1 MLRFNDRKMK
11 VQPLEPGEVAVVLI
25 GSSVSEA
32 DHSVLEDLVE
42 LFTSKSGRVDRYVV
56 HDSYGTDANLNTMR
70 TVREKLNDRNP
81 DGKAIVLDVD
91 MPMLASMDDELTN
104 AWNLTMAEVDKALDK
119 GLALVLELT
128 TVDSVLYP
136 KDISGKAVKAVVS
149 GRPSS
154 LYSRMLNSEL
164 DGSDGGTTMMDLRT
178 GVSYWV
184 TDVADYQFDEDKT
197 IDDGI
202 GDRIHRSVNDDRAPL
217 LMILLGLAIII
228 GLIVGVERN
237 RGHGHTGEH

>member
-1 MLRFNDRKMK
+1 MLRFNDRKMR
-11 VQPLEPGEVAVVLI
+11 VAPLEPGEVAVVLI

-32 DHSVLEDLVE
+32 DYSVLEDLVE
-42 LFTSKSGRVDRYVV
+42 LFTSKSGRVDKYVV
-56 HDSYGTDANLNTMR
+56 HDSYGTDANLSTMR
-70 TVREKLNDRNP
+70 TVREKLAGRSP
-81 DGKAIVLDVD
+81 DGNAIVLDVD

-104 AWNLTMAEVDKALDK
+104 AWNLTMAEVAKALEG

-136 KDISGKAVKAVVS
+136 QNISERAVKAVVS

-154 LYSRMLNSEL
+154 LYSRMLNSGL
-164 DGSDGGTTMMDLRT
+164 DGSDGGTTMMDLST

-184 TDVADYQFDEDKT
+184 TDVADYQPDEDKAGVG
-197 IDDGI
+197 DG
-202 GDRIHRSVNDDRAPL
+202 IHRSDDRTPL
-217 LMILLGLAIII
+217 LMVLLGLAIIV
-228 GLIVGVERN
+228 GLIVGMERN

>member
-1 MLRFNDRKMK
+1 MLRFNDRKMR
-11 VQPLEPGEVAVVLI
+11 VAPLEPGEVAVVLI

-42 LFTSKSGRVDRYVV
+42 LFTSKSGRVDKYVI
-56 HDSYGTDANLNTMR
+56 HDSYGVDANINTMR
-70 TVREKLNDRNP
+70 TVREKLAGRSP

-104 AWNLTMAEVDKALDK
+104 AWSLTMAEVAKALDG

-136 KDISGKAVKAVVS
+136 RNISGRSVKAVVS

-154 LYSRMLNSEL
+154 LYSRMLNSGL
-164 DGSDGGTTMMDLRT
+164 DGSDGDTTMMDLRT

-184 TDVADYQFDEDKT
+184 TDVADYQPDGDKAGT
-197 IDDGI
+197 GDG
-202 GDRIHRSVNDDRAPL
+202 IHRSVNDDRAPL

>member
-1 MLRFNDRKMK
+1 MLRFNDRKMR
-11 VQPLEPGEVAVVLI
+11 VAPLEPGEVAVVLI

-42 LFTSKSGRVDRYVV
+42 LFTSKSGRVDKYVI
-56 HDSYGTDANLNTMR
+56 HDSYGVDANINTMR
-70 TVREKLNDRNP
+70 IVREKLAGRSP

-104 AWNLTMAEVDKALDK
+104 AWSLTMAEVAKALDG

-136 KDISGKAVKAVVS
+136 RNISGRSVKAVVS

-154 LYSRMLNSEL
+154 LYSRMLNSGL
-164 DGSDGGTTMMDLRT
+164 DGSDGDTTMMDLRT

-184 TDVADYQFDEDKT
+184 TDVADYQPDGDKAGT
-197 IDDGI
+197 GDG
-202 GDRIHRSVNDDRAPL
+202 IHRSVNDDRAPL

>member
-1 MLRFNDRKMK
+1 MLRFNDRKMR
-11 VQPLEPGEVAVVLI
+11 VAPLEPGEVAVVLI

-42 LFTSKSGRVDRYVV
+42 LFTSKSGRVDKYVI
-56 HDSYGTDANLNTMR
+56 HDSYGVDANINTMR
-70 TVREKLNDRNP
+70 TVREKLAGRSP

-104 AWNLTMAEVDKALDK
+104 TWSLTMAEVAKALDG
-119 GLALVLELT
+119 GLVLVLELT

-136 KDISGKAVKAVVS
+136 RNISGRSVKAVVS

-154 LYSRMLNSEL
+154 LYSRMLNSGL

-184 TDVADYQFDEDKT
+184 TDVADYQPDGDKAGT
-197 IDDGI
+197 GDG
-202 GDRIHRSVNDDRAPL
+202 IHRSVNDDRAPL

>member
-1 MLRFNDRKMK
+1 MLRFNDRKMR
-11 VQPLEPGEVAVVLI
+11 VAPLEPGEVAVVLI

-42 LFTSKSGRVDRYVV
+42 LFTSKSGRVDKYVI
-56 HDSYGTDANLNTMR
+56 HDSYGVDANLTTMR
-70 TVREKLNDRNP
+70 TVREKLAGRSP

-104 AWNLTMAEVDKALDK
+104 TWSLTMAEVAKALDG
-119 GLALVLELT
+119 GLVLVLELT

-136 KDISGKAVKAVVS
+136 RNISGRSVKAVVS

-154 LYSRMLNSEL
+154 LYSRMLNSGL

-184 TDVADYQFDEDKT
+184 TDYQPDENQA
-197 IDDGI
+197 GI
-202 GDRIHRSVNDDRAPL
+202 GDGINRSVNDDHAPL

>member
-11 VQPLEPGEVAVVLI
+11 VAPLEPGEAAVVLI

-56 HDSYGTDANLNTMR
+56 HDSYGTEANLSTMR
-70 TVREKLNDRNP
+70 AVRETLAGRSP

-91 MPMLASMDDELTN
+91 MPMLAAMDDELTS
-104 AWNLTMAEVDKALDK
+104 AWSLTMAEVAKALDD
-119 GLALVLELT
+119 GLELVLELT
-128 TVDSVLYP
+128 TVDSILYP
-136 KDISGKAVKAVVS
+136 RNISGRAVKAVVS

-154 LYSRMLNSEL
+154 LYSRMLNSGL

-184 TDVADYQFDEDKT
+184 TDVADYQPDGDKA
-197 IDDGI
+197 GI
-202 GDRIHRSVNDDRAPL
+202 GDGIHRSVNDGRAPL

>member
-11 VQPLEPGEVAVVLI
+11 VAPLEPGEVAVVLI

-42 LFTSKSGRVDRYVV
+42 LFTSKSGRVDKYVV
-56 HDSYGTDANLNTMR
+56 HDSYGTDANLSTMR
-70 TVREKLNDRNP
+70 TVREKLAGRSP

-91 MPMLASMDDELTN
+91 MPMLASMDDELTS
-104 AWNLTMAEVDKALDK
+104 AWNLMTAEMAKALDD

-136 KDISGKAVKAVVS
+136 RNISGRAVKAVVS

-154 LYSRMLNSEL
+154 LYSRMLNSGL

-184 TDVADYQFDEDKT
+184 TDIADYQLDEDQA
-197 IDDGI
+197 GI
-202 GDRIHRSVNDDRAPL
+202 GDGVRRSVNDDRAPL

-237 RGHGHTGEH
+237 RGHGHTGKH

>member
-1 MLRFNDRKMK
+1 MLRFNDRKMR
-11 VQPLEPGEVAVVLI
+11 VAPLEPGEVAVVLI

-32 DHSVLEDLVE
+32 DHSVLEELVE
-42 LFTSKSGRVDRYVV
+42 LFTSKSGRVDKYVI
-56 HDSYGTDANLNTMR
+56 HDSYGTDANLTTMR
-70 TVREKLNDRNP
+70 TVREKLAGRSP

-104 AWNLTMAEVDKALDK
+104 AWSLTMAEVAKALDG

-136 KDISGKAVKAVVS
+136 RNISGRSVKAVVS

-154 LYSRMLNSEL
+154 LYSRMLNSGL

-184 TDVADYQFDEDKT
+184 TDVADYQPDGDKAGT
-197 IDDGI
+197 GDG
-202 GDRIHRSVNDDRAPL
+202 IHRSVNDDRAPL

>member
-1 MLRFNDRKMK
+1 MLRFNDRKMR
-11 VQPLEPGEVAVVLI
+11 VAPLEPGEVAVVLI

-42 LFTSKSGRVDRYVV
+42 LFTSKSGRVDKYVI
-56 HDSYGTDANLNTMR
+56 HDSYGVDANINTMR
-70 TVREKLNDRNP
+70 IVREKLAGRSP

-104 AWNLTMAEVDKALDK
+104 AWSLTMAEVAKALDG

-136 KDISGKAVKAVVS
+136 RNISGRSVKAVVS

-154 LYSRMLNSEL
+154 LYSRMLNSGL

-184 TDVADYQFDEDKT
+184 TDYQPDENQA
-197 IDDGI
+197 GI
-202 GDRIHRSVNDDRAPL
+202 GDGIHRSVNDDHAPL

>member
-11 VQPLEPGEVAVVLI
+11 VAPLEPGEVAVVLI

-32 DHSVLEDLVE
+32 DHSVLEDLIE
-42 LFTSKSGRVDRYVV
+42 LFTSKSGRVDKYVV
-56 HDSYGTDANLNTMR
+56 HDSYGTDANLSTMR
-70 TVREKLNDRNP
+70 TVREKLAGRSP

-91 MPMLASMDDELTN
+91 MPMLASMDDELTS
-104 AWNLTMAEVDKALDK
+104 AWNLMTAEMAKALDG

-136 KDISGKAVKAVVS
+136 RNISGRAVKAVVS

-154 LYSRMLNSEL
+154 LYSRMLNSGL

-184 TDVADYQFDEDKT
+184 ADVADYQPDEDKA
-197 IDDGI
+197 GI

-217 LMILLGLAIII
+217 LMILLGLVIII

>member
-1 MLRFNDRKMK
+1 MLRFNDRKMR
-11 VQPLEPGEVAVVLI
+11 VAPLEPGEVAVVLI

-42 LFTSKSGRVDRYVV
+42 LFTSKSGRVDKYVI
-56 HDSYGTDANLNTMR
+56 HDSYGVDANLTTMR
-70 TVREKLNDRNP
+70 TVREKLAGRSP

-104 AWNLTMAEVDKALDK
+104 TWSLTMAEVAKALDG
-119 GLALVLELT
+119 GLVLVLELT

-136 KDISGKAVKAVVS
+136 RNISGRSVKAVVS

-154 LYSRMLNSEL
+154 LYSRMLNSGL

-184 TDVADYQFDEDKT
+184 TDVADYQPDGDKAGT
-197 IDDGI
+197 GDG
-202 GDRIHRSVNDDRAPL
+202 IHRSVNDDRAPL

>member
-1 MLRFNDRKMK
+1 MLRFNDRKMR
-11 VQPLEPGEVAVVLI
+11 VAPLEPGEVAVVLI

-42 LFTSKSGRVDRYVV
+42 LFTSKSGRVDKYVI
-56 HDSYGTDANLNTMR
+56 HDSYGVDANLTTMR
-70 TVREKLNDRNP
+70 TVREKLAGRSP

-104 AWNLTMAEVDKALDK
+104 TWSLTMAEVAKALDG
-119 GLALVLELT
+119 GLVLVLELT

-136 KDISGKAVKAVVS
+136 KNISGKAVKAVVS

-154 LYSRMLNSEL
+154 LYSRMLNSGL

-184 TDVADYQFDEDKT
+184 TDVADYQPDGDKA
-197 IDDGI
+197 GI
-202 GDRIHRSVNDDRAPL
+202 GDGIHRSVNDDHAPL